1 MRVIPFPDPGGRRD
15 EPTLAEIDAALRGE
29 AVGADAEQ
37 WRRLRADVRALAP
50 PLPPELQRRLRERIE
65 RSWPAEHRREP
76 ALTRPR
82 AALTRLRDRLGH
94 GRRAWA
100 LATLGPVVAAAV
112 VALVVVA
119 PWRAST
125 PPIQGQFSSQLG
137 TSTRGAVESA
147 GASPA
152 VAEPAKAGVQ
162 NKALPD
168 LEQAPQAQSSN
179 SGAVGAGAPAAAA
192 GTPARVQERA
202 ASVTLAPR
210 PQDVQS
216 VADQVSQ
223 LAGRF
228 GGFVQRSQVSLQPR
242 GQSSATLVLQLPSAK
257 LVTAIGSLAQLAP
270 MRAESQSLQDI
281 TSEYDAARTKLSDA
295 VAERQALLRAL
306 ARATTQGQIE
316 SLRERLSLA
325 GAAVVRARSAFE
337 TLAKRGSS
345 STVEVSV
352 SGDAH
357 AAGGGTTLNRGL
369 DDAGHVLTTALAVLL
384 VALAVLAPLAIVAAL
399 VALGSRSL
407 RRRLRER
414 ALS

>member
-1 MRVIPFPDPGGRRD
+1 MRVIPFPDPSGRRD

-37 WRRLRADVRALAP
+37 WRQLRADVRALAP

-65 RSWPAEHRREP
+65 QRRLADRRQEQ
-76 ALTRPR
+76 TRAPYR
-82 AALTRLRDRLGH
+82 AALSRLRDRLGQ

-100 LATLGPVVAAAV
+100 LAALGPVVAAAV
-112 VALVVVA
+112 VALFVVG
-119 PWRAST
+119 PWRSSA
-125 PPIQGQFSSQLG
+125 PPTLEPVSSQLG
-137 TSTRGAVESA
+137 TATRGGSEFGGA
-147 GASPA
+147 ASPA
-152 VAEPAKAGVQ
+152 VAGPARAG
-162 NKALPD
+162 AL
-168 LEQAPQAQSSN
+168 ERAPQAQASKSGTSGGGGASA
-179 SGAVGAGAPAAAA
+179 SGAAGA
-192 GTPARVQERA
+192 PARVQERA

-210 PQDVQS
+210 SQQVQS
-216 VADQVSQ
+216 VADRVSQ
-223 LAGRF
+223 LAGRV
-228 GGFVQRSQVSLQPR
+228 GGFVQRSQVSVQPH

-257 LVTAIGSLAQLAP
+257 LVGAIGSLAQLAP

-281 TSEYDAARTKLSDA
+281 TSEYDAARTNLSDA

-316 SLRERLSLA
+316 SVHERLSLA

-337 TLAKRGSS
+337 AIAKRGSS
-345 STVEVSV
+345 STVEVTV

-357 AAGGGTTLNRGL
+357 AAGGRSTLQRGL
-369 DDAGHVLTTALAVLL
+369 DDAGDVLTTALAVLL
-384 VALAVLAPLAIVAAL
+384 VALAVLVPLAIVVAL
-399 VALGSRSL
+399 VTFGSRTI

>member
-1 MRVIPFPDPGGRRD
+1 MRVVPFPDPSDARD

-29 AVGADAEQ
+29 TIGADAEH
-37 WRRLRADVRALAP
+37 WRQLRADVRALAP
-50 PLPPELQRRLRERIE
+50 PLSPELERRLRERIE
-65 RSWPAEHRREP
+65 RRRLAEQPREP
-76 ALTRPR
+76 TLARPR
-82 AALTRLRDRLGH
+82 AALSRLRDRVGH

-100 LATLGPVVAAAV
+100 LAALGPAVAAAV
-112 VALVVVA
+112 VALFVVG
-119 PWRAST
+119 PWRSSA
-125 PPIQGQFSSQLG
+125 PPAPGQFSSQLG
-137 TSTRGAVESA
+137 TSTRGGVELG

-152 VAEPAKAGVQ
+152 AAGPARKD
-162 NKALPD
+162 D
-168 LEQAPQAQSSN
+168 LEQAPQAQASQG
-179 SGAVGAGAPAAAA
+179 GAAGAGAA
-192 GTPARVQERA
+192 GTSAGAPARVQERA

-210 PQDVQS
+210 PQEVQS

-223 LAGRF
+223 LAVRV
-228 GGFVQRSQVSLQPR
+228 GGFVQRSQVSVQPR

-281 TSEYDAARTKLSDA
+281 TGEYEAARTKLSDA

-316 SLRERLSLA
+316 SVRERLSLA

-337 TLAKRGSS
+337 ALAKRGSS
-345 STVEVSV
+345 STVEVTV
-352 SGDAH
+352 SGDSH
-357 AAGGGTTLNRGL
+357 ALSGGSTLQRGL
-369 DDAGHVLTTALAVLL
+369 NDARDVLTTALAVLL
-384 VALAVLAPLAIVAAL
+384 VAGAVLVPLAIVAAL
-399 VALGSRSL
+399 VAFGSRAI